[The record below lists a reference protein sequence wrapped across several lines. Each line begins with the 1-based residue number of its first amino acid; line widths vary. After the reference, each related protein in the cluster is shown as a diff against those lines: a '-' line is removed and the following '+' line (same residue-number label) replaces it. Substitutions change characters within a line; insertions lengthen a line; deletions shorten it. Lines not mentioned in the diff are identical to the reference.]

1 MCIFYILK
9 DTQTLSF
16 LFPRKQPPNPFQ
28 LSSEQFSFH
37 YAKMITIIQKVLPG
51 RITSL
56 SENNALKSIIYNYL
70 FSERKW
76 PFFPSLFCQLRSR
89 SFRTFSAKHVGLS
102 KLTFL
107 WVLSAFMTLLGKERS
122 LPNLPALFMTTVI
135 VWIQSLQGSL
145 FTHFF
150 PTRRSSLSLKS
161 QSALPQTKES
171 QKKKTPNE
179 SRRFQ
184 SENKFSKTIAGR
196 MEINQNPLFLA
207 EENICTPI
215 NFAQEHCND

>member
-76 PFFPSLFCQLRSR
+76 PFFFPSLFCQLRSR

-107 WVLSAFMTLLGKERS
+107 WVLSAFMTFLGKERS

-135 VWIQSLQGSL
+135 VLDTKPSGMS
-145 FTHFF
+145 FYPFF
-150 PTRRSSLSLKS
+150 SH
-161 QSALPQTKES
+161 
-171 QKKKTPNE
+171 QKVQP
-179 SRRFQ
+179 
-184 SENKFSKTIAGR
+184 
-196 MEINQNPLFLA
+196 
-207 EENICTPI
+207 
-215 NFAQEHCND
+215 